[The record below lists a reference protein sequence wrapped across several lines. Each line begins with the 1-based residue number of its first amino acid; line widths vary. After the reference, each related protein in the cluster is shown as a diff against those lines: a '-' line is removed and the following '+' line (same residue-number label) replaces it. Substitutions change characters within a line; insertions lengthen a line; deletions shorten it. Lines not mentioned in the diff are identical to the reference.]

1 MPVDRNAHVITGTQ
15 QLDNTV
21 YEASVPQIAECN
33 FCVIRLCDQLQ
44 KKAVKNDHI
53 LLLLLYLIEHFDSD
67 AISIYFESQITLTQ

>member
-33 FCVIRLCDQLQ
+33 FCVSAYVTNCRRKQL
-44 KKAVKNDHI
+44 KTI
-53 LLLLLYLIEHFDSD
+53 
-67 AISIYFESQITLTQ
+67 IYYYYYYI